1 MAGLNE
7 AKGRQQTKNRPSYQK
22 QYGKTEEN
30 KKRNITN
37 EKKKQ
42 LKHQGR

>member
-7 AKGRQQTKNRPSYQK
+7 AKGRQQLKNRADYQK
-22 QYGKTEEN
+22 QYRKTEEN
-30 KKRNITN
+30 KKRNIAN

-42 LKHQGR
+42 TKTQGK

>member
-22 QYGKTEEN
+22 QYGKTDSN
-30 KKRNITN
+30 KQRNIAN

-42 LKHQGR
+42 LKNQSR